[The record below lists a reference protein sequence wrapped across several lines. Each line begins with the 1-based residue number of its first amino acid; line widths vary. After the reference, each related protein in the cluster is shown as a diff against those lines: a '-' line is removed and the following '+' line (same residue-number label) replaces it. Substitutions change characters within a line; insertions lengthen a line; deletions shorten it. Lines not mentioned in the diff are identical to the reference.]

1 MQDGIVREP
10 SVSTFD
16 QAGRLRALAAYW
28 RDQSSDGSLPGQTAI
43 DPQAMRAWLGHL
55 LLVDVIAGGEEF
67 VYRVYGSGVADTFG
81 RDMTGHSPREFPA
94 HHVDIIQGP
103 YRDAVAGRVPRFTA
117 HILSI
122 RERKFAAWERVIL
135 PIANLSGTVDQLLIG
150 IYRVRIADYRGY
162 CASLEAEGIV
172 PAVTEEADGAFL

>member
-1 MQDGIVREP
+1 VREP

-16 QAGRLRALAAYW
+16 QAGRLHALAAYW
-28 RDQSSDGSLPGQTAI
+28 NDQSHDGSLPDQTAI
-43 DPQAMRAWLGHL
+43 NPQAMRSWLGHL

-81 RDMTGHSPREFPA
+81 RDMTGHSPQQFPA

-103 YRDAVAGRVPRFTA
+103 YRDAVADRAPRFTA

-135 PIANLSGTVDQLLIG
+135 PIANLRGAVDQLLVG
-150 IYRVRIADYRGY
+150 IYRVRIADYGCYR
-162 CASLEAEGIV
+162 ASLAAEKID
-172 PAVTEEADGAFL
+172 PAVTEETDDAFL